1 MNTLAYYNKIIE
13 FQDKH
18 NAWFNTMANHLIVI
32 FAFFLPISM
41 SGRSSTIFLLFSIF
55 LVRGK
60 YWEYIKK
67 GLQDRLVQAF
77 IIYFCVH
84 IIWLLGTD
92 NFHQAGKVLHEA
104 KFLLYP
110 LFFMTFIDKKYI
122 PRMFGAF
129 FLGMLLSE
137 LWSYAIFFEWL
148 PPNFHDGD
156 QGGPSDPTPIYHH
169 THYGFMLAITLT
181 LVLQR
186 LIYEADSYLLKALFG
201 FFFITASINL
211 FITAGR
217 TGYVLYLIM
226 LFVLFLLIFK
236 KRIWLASIITA
247 AVCATA
253 FVLAFNFSAT
263 FHERALK
270 TVDSIQAMVE
280 RQDYNSSLGN
290 RVAVLSNSIEVI
302 KENIWLGVG
311 TGDHLDAVRAK
322 VAETAPD
329 YAHMANAFQHLH
341 NEYFSALI
349 QFGILGLLAFLYII
363 LQLIRYPQKD
373 PAIKNMQIILAVG
386 MAAFSVIDIMLL
398 GLGALLVTITLVSF
412 SFNKYIIDNANFS
425 DFTNASLAKYALAI
439 AVLELI
445 SWYT

>member
-1 MNTLAYYNKIIE
+1 MNILAYYNKVVE

-32 FAFFLPISM
+32 FAFFLPLSM
-41 SGRSSTIFLLFSIF
+41 SGRSSTIFILFAIF
-55 LVRGK
+55 LIRGK
-60 YWEYIKK
+60 YWEYFKI

-77 IIYFCVH
+77 FIYYCVH
-84 IIWLLGTD
+84 IIWLLGTQ
-92 NFHQAGKVLHEA
+92 NFDQADKVLHEA

-110 LFFMTFIDKKYI
+110 LLFITFIDKKYL

-137 LWSYAIFFEWL
+137 LWSYGIFFEWL
-148 PPNFHDGD
+148 PPNYHDGD

-186 LIYEADSYLLKALFG
+186 LIYEADNYALKALFG
-201 FFFITASINL
+201 FFFVTASINL

-236 KRIWLASIITA
+236 KRIWLASAITFI
-247 AVCATA
+247 VCTTA
-253 FVLAFNFSAT
+253 FILAFNFSNT
-263 FHERALK
+263 FHNRVLN
-270 TVDSIQAMVE
+270 TVDSVQAMVE
-280 RQDYNSSLGN
+280 RQDYHSSLGY
-290 RVAVLSNSIEVI
+290 RVAVLSNSVDVI
-302 KENIWLGVG
+302 KENFWFGVG
-311 TGDHLDAVRAK
+311 TGDHLDVVRAK
-322 VAETAPD
+322 IAETAPD
-329 YAHMANAFQHLH
+329 YSNMANAFQHLH

-363 LQLIRYPQKD
+363 FQLIRYHHED
-373 PAIKNMQIILAVG
+373 VAIKNMQIILGVG
-386 MAAFSVIDIMLL
+386 VAAFSIIDIMLL

-412 SFNKYIIDNANFS
+412 SYNKYIVENAAYTPMNKRVV
-425 DFTNASLAKYALAI
+425 TKYSGAI
-439 AVLELI
+439 VLIELI
-445 SWYT
+445 SWVT